1 VRRRTGGHRLG
12 VPPPHHRPP
21 APPPPRALRTRS
33 ERSPPPVPRHNMFFF
48 LSDQHRVD
56 TLPCYGNDIVSTPWL
71 DTVAADGTV
80 FDRFYT
86 PTAICTP
93 ARASL
98 LTGEA
103 PFRHQLLANY
113 ERNVGYKEDL
123 DPGQRAF
130 SRDLRE
136 HGYNVGLAGKWHVG

>member
-1 VRRRTGGHRLG
+1 
-12 VPPPHHRPP
+12 
-21 APPPPRALRTRS
+21 
-33 ERSPPPVPRHNMFFF
+33 MFFF
-48 LSDQHRVD
+48 MTDQHRVD
-56 TLPCYGNDIVSTPWL
+56 TLPCYGNEVVQTPWL
-71 DTVAADGTV
+71 DSLAAQGTV

-113 ERNVGYKEDL
+113 ERNVGYKEDSSSIIERSAGICASAATTSAS
-123 DPGQRAF
+123 PG
-130 SRDLRE
+130 S
-136 HGYNVGLAGKWHVG
+136 GMSG